1 MTPILNAVQVAELL
15 GCTPQTV
22 ADHARAGR
30 LPGYKFGDGWVFSS
44 DLIVDA
50 VKKMSLAGA
59 EQKAK
64 PAKPL
69 ALMLAKPKRKQVAG
83 FDLLPSELRA
93 LTIR

>member
-30 LPGYKFGDGWVFSS
+30 LPGYKFGDGWVFSA

-50 VKKMSLAGA
+50 VKKMSLAAA
-59 EQKAK
+59 EQKSK
-64 PAKPL
+64 PAKPTG
-69 ALMLAKPKRKQVAG
+69 LMLAKPKHKQVVG
-83 FDLLPSELRA
+83 FDLLTPELQAQQR
-93 LTIR
+93 R